1 MPTKDAPESETSGDS
16 AHGDPVDESS
26 VLDDVRSLLHDLR
39 GLTHDCFHLVALETR
54 RAGESLVGMI
64 VAGVM
69 VAVLLSGA
77 WLGLVAA
84 AVLEL
89 VDNGVKAGSA
99 MLLAVAL
106 NLLLALIL
114 CGLIRRKSRYLQFPA
129 TLRSLHPPP
138 SSRRN
143 AEKT

>member
-1 MPTKDAPESETSGDS
+1 MPTESEPSGDS
-16 AHGDPVDESS
+16 KRGEPVDESS
-26 VLDDVRSLLHDLR
+26 VLNDVQALLNELR
-39 GLTHDCFHLVALETR
+39 GLTHECFNLVALEAR

-64 VAGVM
+64 AAGVM
-69 VAVLLSGA
+69 IAVLLSCA

-89 VDNGVKAGSA
+89 VENGVNASSA
-99 MLLAVAL
+99 MLLAVAF

-114 CGLIRRKSRYLQFPA
+114 CSLMRRMSRYLQFPA

-138 SSRRN
+138 NSRRER
-143 AEKT
+143 EKT